1 MQNMATVKNRTLKSF
16 FRVFYTICLTALIT
30 GFLTAECHT
39 QISVS
44 VRETKVSGRVAVFS
58 IEGPQSTNIVVIDT
72 DEGLVVID
80 SETSPVFARAIRNRI
95 DSVYNGK
102 KIKYLINTHDHG
114 DHTYGNQIFADAMII
129 GHDRCRDEMIKNQ
142 AGAGQTAQQV
152 SAALQSMKARL
163 EKLDKNSD
171 AAVQYGKI
179 ITYYEGIASGLSDSF
194 RLTPPQITFSD
205 RLDLYLGTISLSL
218 RYIGGLSHS
227 YSDILV
233 CCPEEK
239 LLVTGDLIYKDNL
252 YFDSERIPF
261 LGKWAEVLES
271 ILADKDHVQFIVPGH
286 EGLLPLS
293 LLEDHLKTIR
303 EKQKEFAGRESA
315 LLTFKKE
322 YETNGLANAVKLN
335 RKLFSDSTHYYF
347 LHPEFD
353 QFAYRLMLDNKLS
366 DALEMF
372 TQLAGFFPESYI
384 AFDSLGEVY
393 LRMDQK
399 DKARDSFKK
408 SLALNPDN
416 DNAKNQLEQLK

>member
-1 MQNMATVKNRTLKSF
+1 
-16 FRVFYTICLTALIT
+16 
-30 GFLTAECHT
+30 
-39 QISVS
+39 
-44 VRETKVSGRVAVFS
+44 
-58 IEGPQSTNIVVIDT
+58 
-72 DEGLVVID
+72 
-80 SETSPVFARAIRNRI
+80 
-95 DSVYNGK
+95 
-102 KIKYLINTHDHG
+102 
-114 DHTYGNQIFADAMII
+114 
-129 GHDRCRDEMIKNQ
+129 
-142 AGAGQTAQQV
+142 
-152 SAALQSMKARL
+152 
-163 EKLDKNSD
+163 
-171 AAVQYGKI
+171 
-179 ITYYEGIASGLSDSF
+179 
-194 RLTPPQITFSD
+194 
-205 RLDLYLGTISLSL
+205 
-218 RYIGGLSHS
+218 
-227 YSDILV
+227 
-233 CCPEEK
+233 
-239 LLVTGDLIYKDNL
+239 
-252 YFDSERIPF
+252 
-261 LGKWAEVLES
+261 
-271 ILADKDHVQFIVPGH
+271 
-286 EGLLPLS
+286 LLPLS

>member
-1 MQNMATVKNRTLKSF
+1 MVTIKNRTLKSSF
-16 FRVFYTICLTALIT
+16 KVLYTFGLTALIT
-30 GFLTAECHT
+30 AFLTIECHS
-39 QISVS
+39 QGIVS
-44 VRETKVSGRVAVFS
+44 VKENRVSGRVTVFT

-80 SETSPVFARAIRNRI
+80 SETSPVFAQAIRNRI

-102 KIKYLINTHDHG
+102 TIRYLINTHDHG
-114 DHTYGNQIFADAMII
+114 DHTYGNQVFADATII
-129 GHDRCRDEMIKNQ
+129 GHDWCREEMVKNR
-142 AGAGQTAQQV
+142 AGAGRTGKQI
-152 SAALQSMKARL
+152 SAALPSMKARL

-171 AAVQYGKI
+171 AAREYNKVI
-179 ITYYEGIASGLSDSF
+179 AYYSGIAEGLGESF
-194 RLTPPQITFSD
+194 NLTPPQITFTD
-205 RLDLYLGTISLSL
+205 QLDLYLGNLLLSL
-218 RYIGGLSHS
+218 RYIGGLAHS

-233 CCPEEK
+233 FCPEEK

-261 LGKWAEVLES
+261 LGKWAEVLEV
-271 ILADKDHVQFIVPGH
+271 ILADKDQVQFIVPGH

-303 EKQKEFAGRESA
+303 EKQKEFSGRESA

-322 YETNGLANAVKLN
+322 YETNGLAKAVKLN

-366 DALEMF
+366 DALELF
-372 TQLAGFFPESYI
+372 TQFAGFFPESYI

-408 SLALNPDN
+408 SLALYPDN